1 MMKKILALMLLALV
15 AITASAQRYADE
27 DLVDTVYT
35 VHPLTQEQ
43 FKEMIADYSVRDWVM
58 LNPRP
63 VVVDFYADWC
73 QPCKR
78 LEPILRDIAHHYQ
91 GKVDF
96 YRINVDRNSDICDV
110 FQIRSIPYL
119 LICPLEGEPK
129 NIMGLY
135 PMQEYIRVF
144 DTVFNNKQ

>member
-1 MMKKILALMLLALV
+1 MMKKILVLMLLAMV
-15 AITASAQRYADE
+15 AIAASAQRYADE
-27 DLVDTVYT
+27 YLVDTVYT

-43 FKEMIADYSVRDWVM
+43 FKEIIADYTAHDWVM
-58 LNPRP
+58 RNPRP

-73 QPCKR
+73 QPCRR
-78 LEPILRDIAHHYQ
+78 LQPILRDIAHHYQ
-91 GKVDF
+91 GEVDF
-96 YRINVDRNSDICDV
+96 YRINVDHNSDICEV

-119 LICPLEGEPK
+119 LICPMEGEPK

-144 DTVFNNKQ
+144 DIVFSNSQ